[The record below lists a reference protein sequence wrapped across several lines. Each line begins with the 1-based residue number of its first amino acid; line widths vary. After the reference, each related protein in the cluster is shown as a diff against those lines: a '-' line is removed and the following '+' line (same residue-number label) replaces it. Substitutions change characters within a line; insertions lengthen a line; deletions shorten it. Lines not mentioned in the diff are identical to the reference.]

1 MDNLSQLAEMQ
12 DSYFRQRFPHK
23 RFEYVNVTF
32 TAADTDV
39 TIPYTK
45 LRPSDPDAISF
56 TDVTPGA
63 VYSGGIDLFPKI
75 YKSARPD
82 RKVWARPY
90 LVLRSTVAAY
100 TTRLL
105 LFTDQDS

>member
-1 MDNLSQLAEMQ
+1 MNNLPAPADAQ
-12 DSYFRQRFPHK
+12 DSYFQQRFPHK
-23 RFEYVNVTF
+23 RFEYVTVTF

-45 LRPSDPDAISF
+45 LRPPDPDAIRF
-56 TDVTPGA
+56 TDVTPGS
-63 VYSGGIDLFPKI
+63 VYSGGTDLVPKI
-75 YKSARPD
+75 YKSAHPD

-90 LVLRSTVAAY
+90 LVLRSTVAGY

-105 LFTDQDS
+105 LFTEQDR